1 MIIIV
6 TGPQGAGKGTV
17 ASRLAKRYGWR
28 HISAGELLRHEVASG
43 SALGKRIASRIN
55 KGKLI
60 DDALVVK
67 MLQKHV
73 APKPKTTVFLDGV
86 PRDVTQARL
95 LNKVYHI
102 DCVLDLEIPDRVAIK
117 RIGGRLECP
126 KCGTTYGISIKPKRR
141 GVCDKDGVK
150 LKRRDDDTPAAL
162 RARIR
167 TYHKRTQPVLK
178 LYGDRVIRIDARG
191 EVPGV
196 MKRATAA
203 LKKCRMHCE

>member
-28 HISAGELLRHEVASG
+28 HISAGELLRKEVASG
-43 SALGKRIASRIN
+43 SALGKRIAGRIN
-55 KGKLI
+55 KGKLV

-73 APKPKTTVFLDGV
+73 APKPRTTVFLDGV
-86 PRDVTQARL
+86 PRDVTQARM

-102 DCVLDLEIPDRVAIK
+102 DCVLDLEIPDKVAIK

-126 KCGTTYGISIKPKRR
+126 KCGATYGNSIKPKRR
-141 GVCDKDGVK
+141 GICDKDGVK
-150 LKRRDDDTPAAL
+150 LKRREDDTPAAL
-162 RARIR
+162 KRRIR
-167 TYHKRTQPVLK
+167 TYHERTQPVLK

-191 EVPGV
+191 QVPTV
-196 MKRATAA
+196 MKRATVA
-203 LKKCRMHCE
+203 LKKCRMRCG